1 MTAEAAAL
9 LYREITRLATRENWG
24 PSERVTG
31 MAALLEKLFVEA
43 TRREQLAFSSLF
55 ARISYAGHK
64 YGMQAETLEVVHRF
78 RRLAGR
84 VRQGQAEGDH
94 SLVRLGVR
102 ALAETV
108 LIVYQAAIPPEV
120 LAHFPASGEWTFVAP
135 ESWEYKSKA
144 RVVALRDD
152 AEEQCLIAVDEEDPV
167 RQVRILY
174 NLPERNANFNP
185 TIQLL
190 RKVFRFP
197 VSLNLLE
204 VDIDQTGAYRPR
216 ALVVEPDFLVD
227 VSAVSECFKDTGP
240 EPLSYL
246 VRKFLPHETTAPIL
260 LGNIANFFLDRLLH
274 APESRWED
282 LIRETF
288 QLYPFVF
295 APMTDAEVK
304 DLTNQAQR
312 HFVHLKQMASGGLSR
327 EGIDPEHCVLE
338 PTFFSEQYGLQGRLD
353 LFYRHDDKSAIVELK
368 SGKPYKPNSYGIARS
383 HFTQTLLYDLLVRS
397 VFGRNTDPAKYILY
411 SGEDQQM
418 LRFAPTV
425 APEQMEAIQLRNQL
439 VGIERLLADI
449 RPGDPDV
456 PLLERLR
463 PARVAGK
470 GFLERDFARFEQVY
484 QGLDSLEKKYFNA
497 FAGFIAR
504 EHWLSKVGDADPEF
518 PGGQAAVWRSSFAD
532 KQQVFSILSHLE
544 IVENGADQAEP
555 FLVFQKTER
564 TNPLANF
571 RTGDIAVLYPAE
583 TEDDTVLDHQV
594 IKCTITD
601 ITRDTVSVALRYQQ
615 FNLRHFDTSQL
626 WHLEPDLMDSGFVSM
641 YRGLFEWAAAEK
653 KVRRR
658 VMGVGG
664 VGANSSPLVG
674 PEPNTSP
681 LINPTPNPSPS
692 GEGGGSELG
701 SAPLPGG
708 GGGGGGDNKGGETG
722 TNKGADTPTNIEEKH
737 SLTPEQSR
745 ILQKIIDSKD
755 YFLLWGP
762 PGTGKTSVMLRA
774 LAGWVLHE
782 TEENLLLLAYTNRAV
797 DEICEALDALGGD
810 IRQQYLRIGSRYA
823 TSAPFR
829 EQLLSEKIKAVK
841 KRSELRDILDRHR
854 IFVSTVASFSQNDQL
869 LRLKTF
875 HRLVVDEASQLTE
888 PQVVGLLTRFEH
900 FTLIG
905 DHRQLPAV
913 TAQHPD
919 HTRVED
925 PELLEMGLLDLRD
938 SYFERLFRRCLAE
951 HREASFDQ
959 LSRQGR
965 MHAGIMAFP
974 NEHFYGGFLQTLHP
988 AQDLPA
994 TEDAPPVQ
1002 FYSTP
1007 AEETLPGQKTNRAE
1021 AELVARLIAR
1031 FQEEYARLALP
1042 WRPDK
1047 SLGVITPWRAQIAQ
1061 IRESMAAA
1069 GLDPES
1075 VTVDTVERYQGGA
1088 RDIILISCC
1097 ANSPA
1102 QLSAL
1107 VSLSGEGVDR
1117 KLNVALTRARQR
1129 LIVLGNEEVLSRDER
1144 YREFIR
1150 RYRSE
1155 IP

>member
-1 MTAEAAAL
+1 
-9 LYREITRLATRENWG
+9 
-24 PSERVTG
+24 
-31 MAALLEKLFVEA
+31 
-43 TRREQLAFSSLF
+43 
-55 ARISYAGHK
+55 
-64 YGMQAETLEVVHRF
+64 
-78 RRLAGR
+78 
-84 VRQGQAEGDH
+84 EGDPA
-94 SLVRLGVR
+94 LVRLGVR

-120 LAHFPASGEWTFVAP
+120 LAYFPAPGEWTFSTP
-135 ESWEYKSKA
+135 ETWEYKSKA

-152 AEEQCLIAVDEEDPV
+152 TEAQCLIAVDEEDPA
-167 RQVRILY
+167 RQVRVLY

-197 VSLNLLE
+197 VALNLLE

-227 VSAVSECFKDTGP
+227 VSAVAECFKDTGP

-246 VRKFLPHETTAPIL
+246 ARKFLPHETTAPIL

-312 HFVHLKQMASGGLSR
+312 HFVHLKQMASGGLAK

-353 LFYRHDDKSAIVELK
+353 LFYHHDDRSAIVELK
-368 SGKPYKPNSYGIARS
+368 SGKPYKPNSYGISRS

-456 PLLERLR
+456 PLLQRLR

-484 QGLDSLEKKYFNA
+484 QALDPLEKKYFNA

-504 EHWLSKVGDADPEF
+504 EHWLSKLGDADPEA

-532 KQQVFSILSHLE
+532 KQQIFSILSHLE
-544 IVENGADQAEP
+544 ILENGADQSEP
-555 FLVFQKTER
+555 FLVFRKTEH
-564 TNPLANF
+564 THPLANF

-594 IKCTITD
+594 VKCTITD
-601 ITRDTVSVALRYQQ
+601 ITRDTVSVALRFQQ
-615 FNLRHFDTSQL
+615 FNLRHFDTNSL
-626 WHLEPDLMDSGFVSM
+626 WHLEPDLMDSGFVAM
-641 YRGLFEWAAAEK
+641 YRGLFEWAAADKEK
-653 KVRRR
+653 RER
-658 VMGVGG
+658 VMASAGRAGSPG
-664 VGANSSPLVG
+664 FIDSNPGLESS
-674 PEPNTSP
+674 
-681 LINPTPNPSPS
+681 LIHSTPSSIYPTPNPSPS
-692 GEGGGSELG
+692 GEGSGYALG
-701 SAPLPGG
+701 SAPLSGG
-708 GGGGGGDNKGGETG
+708 GGVGGGVNKEAGVNKEKAVTNEGEIDVSAG
-722 TNKGADTPTNIEEKH
+722 IE
-737 SLTPEQSR
+737 SAPALTSEQSR
-745 ILQKIIDSKD
+745 ILQKIIRSKD
-755 YFLLWGP
+755 FFLLWGP

-774 LAGWVLHE
+774 LAGWVLDE
-782 TEENLLLLAYTNRAV
+782 TTENLLLLAYTNRAV

-810 IRQQYLRIGSRYA
+810 IRRQYLRIGSRYA
-823 TSAPFR
+823 TSAAFR
-829 EQLLSEKIKAVK
+829 EQLLSEKIRAVK

-854 IFVSTVASFSQNDQL
+854 IFVSTVASFSQNEQL

-919 HTRVED
+919 HTRVDD
-925 PELLEMGLLDLRD
+925 PELQAMGLLDLRD
-938 SYFERLFRRCLAE
+938 SYFERLFRRCTAE
-951 HREASFDQ
+951 NRSESFDR

-965 MHAGIMAFP
+965 MHADIMAFP
-974 NEHFYGGFLQTLHP
+974 NEHFYGGFLQALHP
-988 AQDLPA
+988 HQEQPA
-994 TEDAPPVQ
+994 EEATPLVQ
-1002 FYSTP
+1002 FLPTP

-1021 AELVARLIAR
+1021 AELVARLTA
-1031 FQEEYARLALP
+1031 
-1042 WRPDK
+1042 
-1047 SLGVITPWRAQIAQ
+1047 
-1061 IRESMAAA
+1061 
-1069 GLDPES
+1069 
-1075 VTVDTVERYQGGA
+1075 
-1088 RDIILISCC
+1088 
-1097 ANSPA
+1097 
-1102 QLSAL
+1102 
-1107 VSLSGEGVDR
+1107 
-1117 KLNVALTRARQR
+1117 
-1129 LIVLGNEEVLSRDER
+1129 
-1144 YREFIR
+1144 
-1150 RYRSE
+1150 
-1155 IP
+1155 

>member
-84 VRQGQAEGDH
+84 VRQGQAEGDP

-681 LINPTPNPSPS
+681 LINPTPNPSPE
-692 GEGGGSELG
+692 GEGLG
-701 SAPLPGG
+701 
-708 GGGGGGDNKGGETG
+708 
-722 TNKGADTPTNIEEKH
+722 
-737 SLTPEQSR
+737 
-745 ILQKIIDSKD
+745 
-755 YFLLWGP
+755 
-762 PGTGKTSVMLRA
+762 
-774 LAGWVLHE
+774 
-782 TEENLLLLAYTNRAV
+782 
-797 DEICEALDALGGD
+797 
-810 IRQQYLRIGSRYA
+810 
-823 TSAPFR
+823 
-829 EQLLSEKIKAVK
+829 
-841 KRSELRDILDRHR
+841 
-854 IFVSTVASFSQNDQL
+854 
-869 LRLKTF
+869 
-875 HRLVVDEASQLTE
+875 
-888 PQVVGLLTRFEH
+888 VGLT
-900 FTLIG
+900 
-905 DHRQLPAV
+905 
-913 TAQHPD
+913 
-919 HTRVED
+919 
-925 PELLEMGLLDLRD
+925 
-938 SYFERLFRRCLAE
+938 
-951 HREASFDQ
+951 REAK
-959 LSRQGR
+959 LGPTREP
-965 MHAGIMAFP
+965 IP
-974 NEHFYGGFLQTLHP
+974 PQT
-988 AQDLPA
+988 
-994 TEDAPPVQ
+994 
-1002 FYSTP
+1002 SKKNTP
-1007 AEETLPGQKTNRAE
+1007 
-1021 AELVARLIAR
+1021 
-1031 FQEEYARLALP
+1031 
-1042 WRPDK
+1042 
-1047 SLGVITPWRAQIAQ
+1047 
-1061 IRESMAAA
+1061 
-1069 GLDPES
+1069 
-1075 VTVDTVERYQGGA
+1075 
-1088 RDIILISCC
+1088 
-1097 ANSPA
+1097 
-1102 QLSAL
+1102 
-1107 VSLSGEGVDR
+1107 
-1117 KLNVALTRARQR
+1117 
-1129 LIVLGNEEVLSRDER
+1129 
-1144 YREFIR
+1144 
-1150 RYRSE
+1150 
-1155 IP
+1155 